1 MLNPI
6 TRIRRLLADVAVR
19 IGPADY
25 LLRKAAARLGVA
37 SIGVDGPLG
46 HFQGSA
52 LDRMVEGF
60 YLVNRTWAPGLQQLL
75 ARLLRNGGTLVDVG
89 ANIGLTSIPVART
102 PGVRC
107 YAFEPDPENYRY
119 LLSNI

>member
-1 MLNPI
+1 MTNPI
-6 TRIRRLLADVAVR
+6 TRIRRLLADVAVQ

-60 YLVNRTWAPGLQQLL
+60 YLLNRTWAPGLQQLL
-75 ARLLRNGGTLVDVG
+75 ARLLRNGGPRVDAG
-89 ANIGLTSIPVART
+89 ANLRPTSIPLARSRR
-102 PGVRC
+102 GRV
-107 YAFEPDPENYRY
+107 YAVE
-119 LLSNI
+119 